1 MKERCRWVNENNEL
15 YVTYHDEQW
24 GVPVHQ
30 DNLLFEMLILEGAQ
44 AGLSW
49 ETILKKREN
58 YRKAFRGFDPAKV
71 AKLTDAHADALM
83 LDEGIVRNR
92 LKIRSAVKNARVF
105 LEIQKKFGSFDRYL
119 WAFVDHAPIDPGFAS
134 LSEIPTRDAL
144 SDAVSKDL
152 KKRGMSFVG
161 PTIIYAYM
169 QAVGMINAHTVH
181 CFRHAEV

>member
-92 LKIRSAVKNARVF
+92 LKIRSAEK
-105 LEIQKKFGSFDRYL
+105 
-119 WAFVDHAPIDPGFAS
+119 
-134 LSEIPTRDAL
+134 PTVPV
-144 SDAVSKDL
+144 AVSNLARTRSAPSGSPAAPRVDATFQL
-152 KKRGMSFVG
+152 
-161 PTIIYAYM
+161 
-169 QAVGMINAHTVH
+169 
-181 CFRHAEV
+181 